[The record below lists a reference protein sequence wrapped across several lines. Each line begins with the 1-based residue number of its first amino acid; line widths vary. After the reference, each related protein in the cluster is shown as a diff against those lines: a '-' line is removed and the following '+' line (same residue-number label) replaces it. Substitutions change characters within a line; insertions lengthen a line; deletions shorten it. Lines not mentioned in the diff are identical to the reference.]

1 VNAVAYPVSAEV
13 VELRAS
19 DLLDRPAPPPP
30 PREPRCLTVAGKVFH
45 LVPPPVPEYVTSS
58 WCASYRRIASHHMPV
73 GLWGEGQRRIIRDLA
88 PQTLALVAPAAPH
101 TIQAWVCASP
111 GVLHYVFVG
120 LELRRLGIAK
130 ALVEA
135 TAGRTG
141 HFTHHK
147 PKELAKAF
155 AGFTFNPY
163 ALTDAVRRAQTRR
176 P

>member
-1 VNAVAYPVSAEV
+1 MNAPALAPQ
-13 VELRAS
+13 ELR
-19 DLLDRPAPPPP
+19 
-30 PREPRCLTVAGKVFH
+30 VAGARFH
-45 LVPPPVPEYVTSS
+45 LVPPPVPEYVASS
-58 WCASYRRIASHHMPV
+58 WCASYRRVAPHRMPV

-88 PQTLALVAPAAPH
+88 PLTVALVAPDAPH
-101 TIQAWVCASP
+101 TIHAWVCASP
-111 GVLHYVFVG
+111 GVLHYVFVA

-141 HFTHHK
+141 HYTHHK

-155 AGFTFNPY
+155 GGFSFNPY
-163 ALTDAVRRAQTRR
+163 ALTDAVRRAHARR